1 MISDGLETKTER
13 GGTTMT
19 EPIDYAWAVLKDEG
33 PPDLFADDPPPLY
46 GYPDVSQDDAA
57 QMVDPDPD
65 PDPQYPWWSPLHQ
78 PRRDDMSTWWP
89 VVTGAL
95 VSGAKRLGSAMGG
108 KNPLDAFKY
117 SRQRQTAEGNIK

>member
-1 MISDGLETKTER
+1 
-13 GGTTMT
+13 MT

-65 PDPQYPWWSPLHQ
+65 PQHPWWSPLSESKL
-78 PRRDDMSTWWP
+78 PLAI
-89 VVTGAL
+89 GAL